1 MLTEGKRLEKL
12 TVALPKG
19 RLFDQTIDILKK
31 SKILFEDINQNTRK
45 LILES
50 ENFKFLVVRA
60 KDVPVYVENGIADVG
75 VAGDDVL
82 IETNPDVYK
91 PLDLKIGYCNLVVAG
106 KPEDRDFYFS
116 NPATLDVATKYPKI
130 TSQFFSDKG
139 INVRIFELYGSVELA
154 PLLGLARFIVD
165 IVETG
170 TTLRE
175 NGLVVI
181 DTIRPSTAKLIVNRG
196 SYKLKSDKI
205 FPLIKKIENYLRGQ
219 TW

>member
-1 MLTEGKRLEKL
+1 LLTEGKRLEKL

-19 RLFDQTIDILKK
+19 RLFDQTIEILKK

-50 ENFKFLVVRA
+50 EDFRFLVVRA
-60 KDVPVYVENGIADVG
+60 KDVPVYVENVIADVG

-82 IETNPDVYK
+82 IETNLDVYK

-116 NPATLDVATKYPKI
+116 NTATLDVATKYPKI

-205 FPLIKKIENYLRGQ
+205 FPLIEKIENYLRGQ
-219 TW
+219 T

>member
-1 MLTEGKRLEKL
+1 MEKI
-12 TVALPKG
+12 TFALPKG
-19 RLFDQTIDILKK
+19 RLFDQTIEILKK
-31 SKILFEDINQNTRK
+31 TGLLKEDINQNTRK

-50 ENFKFLVVRA
+50 EDFRFLVVRA
-60 KDVPVYVENGIADVG
+60 KDVPVYVENGIADLG

-82 IETNPDVYK
+82 LEVNPDVYK
-91 PLDLKIGYCNLVVAG
+91 PLDLKIGYCNIVVAG
-106 KPEDRDFYFS
+106 KPEDRDYYFS
-116 NPATLDVATKYPKI
+116 NPSSFDVATKYPKI
-130 TSQFFSDKG
+130 TAKFFSDKG

-154 PLLGLARFIVD
+154 PLVGLAKYIVD

-205 FPLIKKIENYLRGQ
+205 LSLLRKVEEFIK
-219 TW
+219 